1 MRKHTNGDGGVV
13 IAVEDAG
20 LKTCTVT
27 VQAMKVNNRQVTL
40 SLFRQLIE
48 EDVIGGEPRPEGLV
62 S

>member
-1 MRKHTNGDGGVV
+1 MAKHTNGSGVV
-13 IAVEDAG
+13 IQVEEASIQ
-20 LKTCTVT
+20 TCTVT

-48 EDVIGGEPRPEGLV
+48 DDVIGGEPRHEGLV

>member
-1 MRKHTNGDGGVV
+1 MRKQTNGEGVV
-13 IAVEDAG
+13 IAVEQARIQ
-20 LKTCTVT
+20 TCTVRIG
-27 VQAMKVNNRQVTL
+27 AMTGNNRQVTL

>member
-1 MRKHTNGDGGVV
+1 MAKHANGDGVV
-13 IAVEDAG
+13 ITVEEATTQ
-20 LKTCTVT
+20 TCTIT

-40 SLFRQLIE
+40 SLFRQLIA